1 MTEGKKM
8 KKIVSFLLFVAV
20 CTLSAEVLKVGAT
33 PVPHA
38 QILKI
43 IIPDLKKEG
52 IDLNVVEFTDY
63 VTPNLALANKSLDA
77 NFMQTVPYLNKMNQD
92 RKLNLVPIAKIHIE
106 PLGLYSK
113 KIKSIDEFKNNAS
126 IGIPNDPSNGGR
138 ALILLHQSG
147 LIVLKD
153 PQNLYS
159 TEFDIIKNPKNI
171 KIRLL
176 DAALLTKSLP
186 DLDGAIINTNYA
198 LQANL
203 SPKNALISEAGKSS
217 PYANVLV
224 VRKGDENKSA
234 ILKLKDALR
243 SQKVKDFILKE
254 YNGEVLP
261 AF

>member
-1 MTEGKKM
+1 M
-8 KKIVSFLLFVAV
+8 KKIVGFLLLFVA
-20 CTLSAEVLKVGAT
+20 THLFAEVLKVGAT
-33 PVPHA
+33 PIPHA

-43 IIPDLKKEG
+43 IVPDLKKEG
-52 IDLNVVEFTDY
+52 IDLKIVEFTDY
-63 VTPNLALANKSLDA
+63 VTPNLALENKSLDA

-92 RKLNLVPIAKIHIE
+92 RHLNLVPVANIHVE

-113 KIKSIDEFKNNAS
+113 KIKSIKEFKNNAS

-138 ALILLHQSG
+138 ALILLHQNA
-147 LIVLKD
+147 LITLKD
-153 PQNLYS
+153 PKNLYS
-159 TEFDIIKNPKNI
+159 TEFDIVKNPKNI
-171 KIRLL
+171 KIRPL

-186 DLDGAIINTNYA
+186 DLDGAVINTNYA

-203 SPKNALISEAGKSS
+203 SPKNALINEGENS

-224 VRKGDENKSA
+224 VRKEDENKAST
-234 ILKLKDALR
+234 LKLKNALQ